1 MHTHTPPHAHSH
13 HRINYKLKTP
23 NRNEMKYLKK
33 RLYLKFI
40 SEMLCPQD
48 TSDVCS
54 LSFSLSLSIYT
65 LKVNIISY
73 LANASA

>member
-1 MHTHTPPHAHSH
+1 
-13 HRINYKLKTP
+13 
-23 NRNEMKYLKK
+23 MKYLKK